1 MRRARMRRATHAHA
15 ECQGGVRRARMRRT
29 TPYAWRVG
37 CGARVHSIVQAVGLG
52 RCKWHRRTIQARW
65 YLTQAC
71 ARTPT
76 YTHAQ
81 QMPELGAAAGHVSVM
96 QVTASPNSRCAL
108 KFLSLRHRG
117 GDTLTECTAFTAFTA
132 CAALTAFTA
141 CTAHSQH
148 APRLLVF
155 AVPCSRHLIGCAW
168 LCMGGGQVRAT

>member
-1 MRRARMRRATHAHA
+1 MLYTIFARGPVCKALLKPLGLGPGPRVAQALGPWASAGSSGTGELPNHGGRSRTRACVHQHTRTHAHTHT
-15 ECQGGVRRARMRRT
+15 RT
-29 TPYAWRVG
+29 HAN
-37 CGARVHSIVQAVGLG
+37 
-52 RCKWHRRTIQARW
+52 
-65 YLTQAC
+65 
-71 ARTPT
+71 ART
-76 YTHAQ
+76 Q
-81 QMPELGAAAGHVSVM
+81 QMPELEAAAGYVSVI